1 MLRSV
6 ALKTLRDYR
15 RSLAWWALGIVGF
28 IALYAA
34 IYPTVQDLP
43 DIQELFDSYPEALR
57 AFFGGTESLDISTP
71 EGYLQ
76 TEAFSFLL
84 PLIFL
89 IFGIGAG
96 AGAIAGEEERGTME
110 LLLGTPVS
118 RQRVVLEKVAALAAA
133 TVGLGVV
140 LWLALWL
147 GALASGMEISAG
159 RLGAATVSVAL
170 LGLVFTMLALLAG
183 ALTGSRG
190 LAIAAASALA
200 LAAYVVDSL
209 AALVDELEAVQ
220 PLSPF
225 YLYREGQ
232 PLAHGLDPVHA
243 LALLGLA
250 AAFAVLAAP
259 SFARRDARF

>member
-6 ALKTLRDYR
+6 ALKTLHDYR
-15 RSLAWWALGIVGF
+15 RSLAWWGLGVVAF

-43 DIQELFDSYPEALR
+43 DVQELFDSYPEALR
-57 AFFGGTESLDISTP
+57 AFFGGAESIDLSTP

-96 AGAIAGEEERGTME
+96 AGAIAGEEDRGTME
-110 LLLGTPVS
+110 LLLGTPLS
-118 RQRVVLEKVAALAAA
+118 RRRLVLEKAAALAGAI
-133 TVGLGVV
+133 VV
-140 LWLALWL
+140 LGAILWLSLWL

-159 RLGAATVSVAL
+159 RLGAATVAVVLLAL
-170 LGLVFTMLALLAG
+170 AFTMLAILVG
-183 ALTGSRG
+183 AATGSRG
-190 LAIAAASALA
+190 LAIALPAGLA
-200 LAAYVVDSL
+200 LAAYVLDSL
-209 AALVDELEAVQ
+209 AALVDELEPLQ

-225 YLYREGQ
+225 YLYREGE

-243 LALLGLA
+243 LVLASLA
-250 AAFAVLAAP
+250 AAFALLSVPA
-259 SFARRDARF
+259 FQRRDLRL